1 MSSRT
6 KIQWCDSTVNPTMG
20 CDGCEIWG
28 ALRKTCYAGTLHVR
42 FGGVTPGYAPRFEEV
57 TLFPGRV
64 AEACGWTGLAGK
76 RRIDKPWLGG
86 LPRLIFVSD
95 MSDSLSAAVPFEF
108 LRDEIILN
116 VAGERGRRHRWLWLT
131 KRPDR
136 MAQLSRWLV
145 GEGIAWPENLWAG
158 TSITSQATTSRIRHL
173 VRVGDERTVRFLSV
187 EPQVEAID
195 LSAWLPGLDWVIQG
209 GESGHRARPFH
220 VEWALDMIDQC
231 ERADVPL
238 FLKQLGTAVCRRGSR
253 LTLADNHGGDWT
265 EWPEYLRVRRMP
277 IQPIGTTDGP
287 PGQDRPRGLGGDL
300 PGVDR
305 CGTESRTGGGQS
317 GKRREAAL
325 KAWATRRARDRVE
338 D

>member
-1 MSSRT
+1 MSSKT

-64 AEACGWTGLAGK
+64 AEACGWSDLAG
-76 RRIDKPWLGG
+76 RRRADKPWLDG
-86 LPRLIFVSD
+86 LPRLTFVSD

-116 VAGERGRRHRWLWLT
+116 VAGERGSRHRWLWLT

-136 MAQLSRWLV
+136 MAKFSRWL
-145 GEGIAWPENLWAG
+145 EDCGIAWPENLWAG

-173 VRVGDERTVRFLSV
+173 VRVGDDRTVRFLSV

-195 LSAWLPGLDWVIQG
+195 LSRWLPRIGWVIQG
-209 GESGHRARPFH
+209 GESGRSARAFDLA
-220 VEWALDMIDQC
+220 WAESMIEEC
-231 ERADVPL
+231 GRLGVPY
-238 FLKQLGTAVCRRGSR
+238 FLKQLGSHVVDGGGR
-253 LTLADNHGGDWT
+253 LAFTDGHAGDWS
-265 EWPEYLRVRRMP
+265 EWPERLRVRQLP
-277 IQPIGTTDGP
+277 VA
-287 PGQDRPRGLGGDL
+287 PGS
-300 PGVDR
+300 V
-305 CGTESRTGGGQS
+305 
-317 GKRREAAL
+317 
-325 KAWATRRARDRVE
+325 RASSC
-338 D
+338 